1 MLLCHFRSYNFL
13 HFRIGPI
20 FNKVLV
26 IIPILSFMFFKVPFG
41 WLEKGKRE
49 NRGKM
54 MFRWGEK
61 FLGTIGKRENRGKMM
76 FSWEKNSQV
85 LSEYKEI
92 VLPSF
97 IFMVGSTINLLNGLY
112 HECKRMEYHFPCFEN
127 T

>member
-54 MFRWGEK
+54 MF
-61 FLGTIGKRENRGKMM
+61 
-76 FSWEKNSQV
+76 SWEKNSQV

-97 IFMVGSTINLLNGLY
+97 IFMVGSTINLINGLY
-112 HECKRMEYHFPCFEN
+112 HECKRMEHHFSCFEN